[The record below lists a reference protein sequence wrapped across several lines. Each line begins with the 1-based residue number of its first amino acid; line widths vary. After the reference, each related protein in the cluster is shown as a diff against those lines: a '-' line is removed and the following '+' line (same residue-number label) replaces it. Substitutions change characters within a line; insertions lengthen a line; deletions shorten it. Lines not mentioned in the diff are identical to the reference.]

1 MARGESWDN
10 SAILLRKRGFPLAFK
25 PIHTKKIYEE
35 IMEQLKNMITRGEL
49 KPGDKLPSER
59 DLAEALKVS
68 RASVR
73 EALTALETVGIL
85 DIRPGE
91 GTFVK
96 RSSDSET
103 IEPLALLL
111 AFEQNPGGQMME
123 VRRIL
128 ETESAALA
136 AVRATTEDLQ
146 KIEDSLQVM
155 RTADSISEAVEA
167 DLRFHY
173 AIAEATK
180 NTVLLRIMN
189 TVADLMHHTFR
200 KDREDIYAKTGAQV
214 ISEHEAIINA
224 IKNREPQKAWT
235 KMLEHINNIEANLN
249 SVSPLSPAEE
259 K

>member
-1 MARGESWDN
+1 MRRERGY
-10 SAILLRKRGFPLAFK
+10 LLTFQ
-25 PIHTKKIYEE
+25 PIRTKKIYEE
-35 IMEQLKNMITRGEL
+35 IMGQLKDMITSGDL
-49 KPGDKLPSER
+49 KPGDKLPAER
-59 DLAEALKVS
+59 DMAESLKVS

-91 GTFVK
+91 GTFV
-96 RSSDSET
+96 RRTSDSET
-103 IEPLALLL
+103 FEPLALLL
-111 AFEQNPGGQMME
+111 AVEQNPEAQMME

-136 AVRATTEDLQ
+136 ATRATPADLQ
-146 KIEDSLQVM
+146 KIEASLLVM
-155 RTADSISEAVEA
+155 KTADSVPEAVEA

-200 KDREDIYAKTGAQV
+200 QDRENLYANPELGPRI
-214 ISEHEAIINA
+214 ISEHEAIMRA
-224 IKNREPQKAWT
+224 IQDRQPEEAWSR
-235 KMLEHINNIEANLN
+235 MLEHINNIETHIN
-249 SVSPLSPAEE
+249 SPSPL
-259 K
+259 